1 MDVLR
6 YYFAALAQLV
16 GIGGILAG
24 GGWAWLGVAQ
34 LPLFAAADSLLGDD
48 LRTRDVRVSDAVMDI
63 PVVIS
68 SILGPLTLVALA
80 WKVGQG
86 GTSAGALIGM
96 IASGAWLALVPVVPA
111 VHELYHKRTP
121 WKYALGTYLQFPYMD
136 CTRSVAH
143 MMSHH
148 IHVGTRRDADT
159 AQRGESMYSFIVRT
173 IPGNYSELYQ
183 IEKATAAK
191 RGLSVWSWQG
201 KFTKAVLAYVS
212 FLVVLLLAG
221 GVAGMAAG
229 FVSSFI
235 ARLWVEAFN
244 YLQHCGLIRAEGE
257 PVAPAPRVESSVADR
272 PRGRLRDHQP
282 LRASPR
288 RLRALLQDASRR
300 GWPAHAE
307 RIPLLPGRAR
317 TGAVEP
323 ADPLAAP
330 ASLGCSFRVARGAR
344 ARQASEPQ
352 GRLARLAVGVDF
364 ISVARPGHT
373 IGARGA

>member
-257 PVAPAPRVESSVADR
+257 PVAPRHVWNHLSPIGRVAAFEITNHCEHHLDAYVPYYKMRPDVDGPRMPSAFLCFLVALVPALWNR
-272 PRGRLRDHQP
+272 LILWPRLRHWDVHF
-282 LRASPR
+282 ASP
-288 RLRALLQDASRR
+288 
-300 GWPAHAE
+300 AE
-307 RIPLLPGRAR
+307 REL
-317 TGAVEP
+317 
-323 ADPLAAP
+323 
-330 ASLGCSFRVARGAR
+330 
-344 ARQASEPQ
+344 ARQANRRAGWPDWLSESTSSPS
-352 GRLARLAVGVDF
+352 LAPATR
-364 ISVARPGHT
+364 
-373 IGARGA
+373 